1 MPLDEWF
8 PHLKA
13 TGYQVTSPAS
23 PDYNCIAW
31 AATEDIRWWEPD
43 PQGLY
48 YWPET
53 SPREFTLEAY
63 LQAFTNLG
71 YTSTE
76 TAALEPGFEKIAIYV
91 NTQGKPTH
99 AARQLANGRWT
110 SKLGRSEDIEHSLEG
125 LEGTVYGLVAQ
136 ILRRPIGESR
146 TS

>member
-1 MPLDEWF
+1 MPIEEWF
-8 PHLKA
+8 PHLKT

-23 PDYNCIAW
+23 PDYNCIGW
-31 AATEDIRWWEPD
+31 AATEDSRWWEPD

-53 SPREFTLEAY
+53 SPREFTLDAY
-63 LQAFTNLG
+63 LQAFLSLG
-71 YTSTE
+71 YTPSD
-76 TAALEPGFEKIAIYV
+76 TAALEAGFEKIAIYV

>member
-1 MPLDEWF
+1 MPLEEWF
-8 PHLKA
+8 PHLKT

-31 AATEDIRWWEPD
+31 VATEDSRWWEPD

-63 LQAFTNLG
+63 LQVFISLG
-71 YTSTE
+71 YTPSD
-76 TAALEPGFEKIAIYV
+76 TAALELGFEKIAIYV
-91 NTQGKPTH
+91 NTQGMPTH

-110 SKLGRSEDIEHSLEG
+110 SKLGKSEDIEHSLEG
-125 LEGTVYGLVAQ
+125 LQGPVYGSVAQ
-136 ILRRPIGESR
+136 ILRRPIHQSQ